1 MLLQPQSNKQ
11 DNGMVL
17 LKKKKKKAGGKMGAV
32 FCPEEEKNLLSNGIL
47 SKG

>member
-17 LKKKKKKAGGKMGAV
+17 LKKKKKAGGKMGAV